1 MVNNTEKFA
10 SHFLTLEKIVG
21 DTSITIRFIGKSNER
36 NPSKFISPIL
46 SDVLHQSDSGNKEIV
61 LDFKELEYMNSSTIT
76 PILKILDKATREKN
90 YRITIVYR
98 QLLKWQDLSF
108 SALKIFEL
116 KDNKIKIIGK

>member
-46 SDVLHQSDSGNKEIV
+46 SDVLHQSDSGNKEII

-90 YRITIVYR
+90 YRIAIVYR
-98 QLLKWQDLSF
+98 QSLKWQDLSF

-116 KDNKIKIIGK
+116 KDNKIKIIGR

>member
-46 SDVLHQSDSGNKEIV
+46 SDVLHQSDSGDKEII

-90 YRITIVYR
+90 YRIAIVYR
-98 QLLKWQDLSF
+98 QSLKWQDLSF

-116 KDNKIKIIGK
+116 KDNKIKIIGR

>member
-46 SDVLHQSDSGNKEIV
+46 SDVLHQSDSGDKEII

-90 YRITIVYR
+90 YRITIAYR
-98 QLLKWQDLSF
+98 QSLKWQDLSF

-116 KDNKIKIIGK
+116 KDNKIKIIGR

>member
-1 MVNNTEKFA
+1 MLNNTEKFA
-10 SHFLTLEKIVG
+10 SHFLTLEKIVD

-98 QLLKWQDLSF
+98 QSLKWQDLSF

-116 KDNKIKIIGK
+116 KDNKIKIIGR

>member
-98 QLLKWQDLSF
+98 QSLKWQDLSF

>member
-90 YRITIVYR
+90 YRITIAYK
-98 QLLKWQDLSF
+98 QSLKWQDLSF

-116 KDNKIKIIGK
+116 KDNKIKIIGR

>member
-1 MVNNTEKFA
+1 MVNNTEKFT

-46 SDVLHQSDSGNKEIV
+46 SDVLHQSDSGNKEII

-76 PILKILDKATREKN
+76 PILKILDKSTREKN
-90 YRITIVYR
+90 YRITITYR
-98 QLLKWQDLSF
+98 QSLKWQDLSF

-116 KDNKIKIIGK
+116 KDNKIKIIGR

>member
-1 MVNNTEKFA
+1 MVNNTEKFT

-98 QLLKWQDLSF
+98 QSLKWQDLSF

-116 KDNKIKIIGK
+116 KDNKIKIIGR

>member
-1 MVNNTEKFA
+1 MLNNTEKFA

-46 SDVLHQSDSGNKEIV
+46 SDVLHQSDSGNKEII

-98 QLLKWQDLSF
+98 QSLKWQDLSF

-116 KDNKIKIIGK
+116 KDNTIKIIGR

>member
-1 MVNNTEKFA
+1 MVNNTEKFT

-61 LDFKELEYMNSSTIT
+61 LDFNELEYMNSSTIT

-90 YRITIVYR
+90 YRITITYR
-98 QLLKWQDLSF
+98 QSLKWQDLSF

-116 KDNKIKIIGK
+116 KDNKIKIIGR

>member
-1 MVNNTEKFA
+1 MLNNTEKFA

-61 LDFKELEYMNSSTIT
+61 LDFNELEYMNSSTIT

-98 QLLKWQDLSF
+98 QSLKWQDLSF

-116 KDNKIKIIGK
+116 KDNKIKIIGR

>member
-1 MVNNTEKFA
+1 MVNNTEKFT

-46 SDVLHQSDSGNKEIV
+46 SDVLHQSDSGNKEII

-98 QLLKWQDLSF
+98 QSLKWQDLSF

-116 KDNKIKIIGK
+116 KDNKIKIIGR

>member
-116 KDNKIKIIGK
+116 KDNKIKIIGR

>member
-1 MVNNTEKFA
+1 MLNNTEKFA
-10 SHFLTLEKIVG
+10 SHFLTLEKNVG

-61 LDFKELEYMNSSTIT
+61 LDFNELEYMNSSTIT
-76 PILKILDKATREKN
+76 PILKILDKATREKH

-98 QLLKWQDLSF
+98 QSLKWQDLSF

-116 KDNKIKIIGK
+116 KDNKIKIIGR

>member
-1 MVNNTEKFA
+1 MVENPERFT
-10 SHFLTLEKIVG
+10 SHVLTLEKIV
-21 DTSITIRFIGKSNER
+21 DDPSITIRFIGKSNER

-61 LDFKELEYMNSSTIT
+61 LDFNELEYMNSSTIT

-98 QLLKWQDLSF
+98 QSLKWQDLSF

-116 KDNKIKIIGK
+116 KDNKIKIMGK

>member
-61 LDFKELEYMNSSTIT
+61 LDFNELEYMNSSTIT

-98 QLLKWQDLSF
+98 QSLKWQDLSF

-116 KDNKIKIIGK
+116 KDNKIKIIGR

>member
-1 MVNNTEKFA
+1 MLNNPEKFT
-10 SHFLTLEKIVG
+10 SHFLTLEKNVG

-61 LDFKELEYMNSSTIT
+61 LDFNELEYMNSSTIT
-76 PILKILDKATREKN
+76 PILKILNTATREKN

-98 QLLKWQDLSF
+98 QSLKWQDLSF

-116 KDNKIKIIGK
+116 KDNKIKIIGR

>member
-1 MVNNTEKFA
+1 MLNNTEKFA

-46 SDVLHQSDSGNKEIV
+46 SDVLHQSDSGNKEII

-98 QLLKWQDLSF
+98 QSLKWQDLSF

-116 KDNKIKIIGK
+116 KDNKIKIIGR

>member
-98 QLLKWQDLSF
+98 QSLKWQDLSF

-116 KDNKIKIIGK
+116 KDNKIKIIGR

>member
-1 MVNNTEKFA
+1 MVNNTEKFT

-61 LDFKELEYMNSSTIT
+61 LDFNELEYMNSSTIT

-98 QLLKWQDLSF
+98 QSLKWQDLSF

-116 KDNKIKIIGK
+116 KDNKIKIMGK

>member
-1 MVNNTEKFA
+1 MLNNSEKFA

-76 PILKILDKATREKN
+76 PILKVLDKATREKN

-98 QLLKWQDLSF
+98 QSLKWQDLSF

-116 KDNKIKIIGK
+116 KDNKIKIIGR

>member
-90 YRITIVYR
+90 YRIAIVYR
-98 QLLKWQDLSF
+98 QSLKWQDLSF

-116 KDNKIKIIGK
+116 KDNKIKIIGR

>member
-1 MVNNTEKFA
+1 MVNNTEKFT

-61 LDFKELEYMNSSTIT
+61 LDFNELEYMNSSTIT

-98 QLLKWQDLSF
+98 QSLKWQDLSF

-116 KDNKIKIIGK
+116 KDNKIKIIGR